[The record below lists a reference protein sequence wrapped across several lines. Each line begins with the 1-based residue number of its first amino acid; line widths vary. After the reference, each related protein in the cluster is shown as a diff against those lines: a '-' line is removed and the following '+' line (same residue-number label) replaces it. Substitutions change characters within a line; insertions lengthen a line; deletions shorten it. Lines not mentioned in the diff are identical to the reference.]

1 MGYEHMYD
9 VLYTLH
15 CLETCERYNHRVW
28 VMPMPGKGGYDKVV
42 MGCRYVPLTR
52 LRVSFDI
59 RFESLE
65 IALPKGIQIIRADS
79 LLLCSLLSDS
89 FCRDL

>member
-1 MGYEHMYD
+1 MQI
-9 VLYTLH
+9 L
-15 CLETCERYNHRVW
+15 
-28 VMPMPGKGGYDKVV
+28 
-42 MGCRYVPLTR
+42 YVPLTR
-52 LRVSFDI
+52 LKVSFDI